1 MSSLEFRLRNI
12 DEARNYLIEEIN
24 HNDLMSERYNKTCK
38 CLNYVE
44 NLLIVAST
52 LSDSASISAFDSLV
66 VIPVSITSS
75 PVGMEIC
82 TITAGVKKHKLVKKK
97 NKKEYDKI
105 VLLRK
110 DKLNIIEVLISESL
124 IASHISQKEIVSV
137 NNVLRQQNDMEVEIK
152 NSETPVEYT
161 T

>member
-24 HNDLMSERYNKTCK
+24 HNDLMSEIYNKTCK

-52 LSDSASISAFDSLV
+52 LSDSASISAFASLV

-75 PVGMEIC
+75 PVGMEIY

-110 DKLNIIEVLISESL
+110 DKLNIIEVLISEPL
-124 IASHISQKEIVSV
+124 IASYISQKEIVSV

>member
-24 HNDLMSERYNKTCK
+24 HNDLMSERYNKTWK

-52 LSDSASISAFDSLV
+52 LSDSASISAFASLV

-82 TITAGVKKHKLVKKK
+82 TIAAGVKKHKSVKKK

-110 DKLNIIEVLISESL
+110 DKLNIIEVLISEPL
-124 IASHISQKEIVSV
+124 IASYISQKEIVSV